1 MLSDWHSASNHTTL
15 MKKIK
20 YLLLGLLPLLGLV
33 ACNNELDK
41 VFDNQTLV
49 EFNDAILRTNAV
61 GRTYSVTSLPNSATA
76 SATTTAQLNLVG
88 PQRKSDLTVR
98 VIVDPTFTTAT
109 ATSYT
114 LANGG
119 NVVIKADSS
128 FGVLS
133 MTVGR
138 ASSTTAPMGNVVLV
152 IDSTSADFKPSQNYK
167 RLGFS
172 FRQ

>member
-1 MLSDWHSASNHTTL
+1 

-20 YLLLGLLPLLGLV
+20 YILPALLLTLGV
-33 ACNNELDK
+33 IACDNTLDK
-41 VFDNQTLV
+41 VFDGQTLV
-49 EFNDAILRTNAV
+49 EFNEAILRTNAT
-61 GRTYSVTSLPNSATA
+61 GRTFSITSVPNSTTGAG
-76 SATTTAQLNLVG
+76 TTTAQLNLVG
-88 PQRKSDLTVR
+88 AQRKSDLTVR
-98 VIVDPTFTTAT
+98 VLVDPVYTTAA

-119 NVVIKADSS
+119 NVVIRADSS
-128 FGVLS
+128 FGIVR

-138 ASSTTAPMGNVVLV
+138 ATSTTAPIGNVVLV
-152 IDSTSADFKPSQNYK
+152 IDSTSTDFRPSQNYK

>member
-1 MLSDWHSASNHTTL
+1 

-20 YLLLGLLPLLGLV
+20 YLLLALPLLLGVV
-33 ACNNELDK
+33 ACNNSLDK
-41 VFDNQTLV
+41 VFDDQTLV
-49 EFNDAILRTNAV
+49 EFNEAVLRTNAT
-61 GRTYSVTSLPNSATA
+61 GRTYSVTSLPNSVTGG
-76 SATTTAQLNLVG
+76 ATTTAQLNLVG
-88 PQRKSDLTVR
+88 RHRTSDLTVR
-98 VIVDPTFTTAT
+98 VLVDPANTTA
-109 ATSYT
+109 AASSYT

-128 FGVLS
+128 FGILQ

-138 ASSTTAPMGNVVLV
+138 ATSTTAPTGNVVLV
-152 IDSTSADFKPSQNYK
+152 IDSTSLDFKPSQNYK

>member
-1 MLSDWHSASNHTTL
+1 

-20 YLLLGLLPLLGLV
+20 YILSALLLTLGII
-33 ACNNELDK
+33 ACDNTLDK
-41 VFDNQTLV
+41 VFDGQTVV
-49 EFNDAILRTNAV
+49 EFNEAILRTNAT
-61 GRTYSVTSLPNSATA
+61 GRTFSITSVPNSTTGTGTA
-76 SATTTAQLNLVG
+76 TAQLNLVG
-88 PQRKSDLTVR
+88 AQRKSDLTVR
-98 VIVDPTFTTAT
+98 VLVDPVHTTAA

-119 NVVIKADSS
+119 NVVIRADSS
-128 FGVLS
+128 FGTVR
-133 MTVGR
+133 MTVAR
-138 ASSTTAPMGNVVLV
+138 ATSTTAPIGNVVLV

>member
-1 MLSDWHSASNHTTL
+1 
-15 MKKIK
+15 MKKINS
-20 YLLLGLLPLLGLV
+20 LLLSLLLLAGIV
-33 ACNNELDK
+33 ACNNDLDK
-41 VFDNQTLV
+41 VFDSQTLV
-49 EFNDAILRTNAV
+49 EFNEAILRTNAT
-61 GRTYSVTSLPNSATA
+61 GKTYSVTSLPNSITA
-76 SATTTAQLNLVG
+76 GTTTTAQLNLVG
-88 PQRKSDLTVR
+88 RKRSSDLTVR
-98 VIVDPTFTTAT
+98 VFVDPANTTAA

-128 FGVLS
+128 FGILRMS
-133 MTVGR
+133 IGR
-138 ASSTTAPMGNVVLV
+138 ATSATAATGNIVLV